1 MSALKVW
8 VAALAVALTSP
19 FGARAEP
26 LSEPV
31 IETYDIVGSTEA
43 ELREQMLT
51 AGPIDKTEGK
61 HFDATTT
68 WRVTWAY
75 RWERTGEGCRIFSVD
90 TKLKS
95 RIVLPRWP
103 GAAAADPALR
113 AKWEAFSA
121 ALLAHEKGH
130 VAFGEGARAEAERA
144 IKALPRFAA
153 CEDLDKAAMAAGNAA
168 VAKAK
173 ADEIAYDRATH
184 HGETQG
190 AKW

>member
-1 MSALKVW
+1 MSIARPELLALIG
-8 VAALAVALTSP
+8 AFALA
-19 FGARAEP
+19 GATAQAET
-26 LSEPV
+26 SEPV

-51 AGPIDKTEGK
+51 AGPVDKTESK

-95 RIVLPRWP
+95 RIILPAWP
-103 GAAAADPALR
+103 GAASADPALR
-113 AKWEAFSA
+113 AKWEAFRS

-130 VAFGEGARAEAERA
+130 VAFGERARAEAERT
-144 IKALPRFAA
+144 IQALPKYAA

-173 ADEIAYDRATH
+173 ADELAYDRATR

-190 AKW
+190 ARW